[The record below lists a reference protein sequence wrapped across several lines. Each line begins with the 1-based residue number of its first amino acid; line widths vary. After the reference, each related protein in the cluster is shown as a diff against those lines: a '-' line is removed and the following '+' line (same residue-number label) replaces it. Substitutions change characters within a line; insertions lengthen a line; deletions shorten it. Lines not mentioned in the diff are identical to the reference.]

1 MNTIT
6 VSPRT
11 RPSLI
16 IGEYQQ
22 EIFGPVKDSDGKTV
36 TCPKCDRPA
45 NAWVRFR
52 QADIFAVRD
61 TKVDVVC
68 SMKFECQKCKLEFE
82 HETIIITLPD
92 QTEV

>member
-6 VSPRT
+6 ISPRT
-11 RPSLI
+11 RPSLT

-22 EIFGPVKDSDGKTV
+22 EIFGPVKDDDGKTIN
-36 TCPKCDRPA
+36 CPKCDRPA

-52 QADIFAVRD
+52 QADHFGVPD
-61 TKVDVVC
+61 TNVDAVC

-82 HETIIITLPD
+82 HETIIITLP
-92 QTEV
+92 TTAEA